1 MASAAYVD
9 HLISR
14 LRADVDFLEKH
25 NHLSEADAQTIRTKL
40 RYAGTSTASTDLAST
55 AAPSI
60 ASLTQE
66 TNNLALAVPSP
77 PAASRLPVTP
87 PARPALPVR
96 SDKPRTKALWSY
108 TGQTPDDLTFNEG
121 DIIEVI
127 KVENEHWE
135 RGTCLRTGQTGLYPT
150 NHVERLPDTNRS
162 TSSFNSIPPPP
173 PMNTYNSYQQQQPY
187 SAPPPPGWQGQPI
200 NEKWTTQLSAAAAA
214 AATPAC
220 ASASR
225 RAAATQ
231 EAWLPLG
238 LDGQHSQAQR
248 CWWPWF
254 RCRQRSRLGARPWY
268 LLASLIMFCGIT
280 A

>member
-200 NEKWTTQLSAAAAA
+200 NEKWQPNYQQQQQQQQLQPAPPQVVVQQPPKKHGFLSGSTGNTLKHSAVGGLGFGAG
-214 AATPAC
+214 
-220 ASASR
+220 SA
-225 RAAATQ
+225 
-231 EAWLPLG
+231 
-238 LDGQHSQAQR
+238 
-248 CWWPWF
+248 
-254 RCRQRSRLGARPWY
+254 
-268 LLASLIMFCGIT
+268 LASELVHGIF
-280 A
+280 